1 LVRISYPPLTIPPD
15 LDPLLFDVGI
25 DTTLVR
31 IRKNKYNAT
40 DFNPR
45 GPKGRFDHHIED
57 DRNRSVY
64 YAAPVLKSVLKT
76 LTCCIAEVFGELSVI
91 SNMHEYN
98 LGFVQV
104 VRGLKLLDLRG
115 TGAMRAGV
123 VAAIS
128 ATPDRE
134 YTQVWSRYFYDNH
147 GIYTKIDGIIYTSAY
162 IEESS
167 IMLYERASD
176 ALVMNNDLP
185 LNDPSLRS
193 KIQGI
198 AKELRIAIP
207 PQSWD

>member
-15 LDPLLFDVGI
+15 LDPLFFDVNI
-25 DTTLVR
+25 DITLVR
-31 IRKNKYNAT
+31 IRKNKYKAT

-57 DRNRSVY
+57 APNRSVY
-64 YAAPVLKSVLKT
+64 YAAPVFDSMLKT
-76 LTCCIAEVFGELSVI
+76 LPCCIAEVFGELNVI
-91 SNMHEYN
+91 SNIYEYN
-98 LGFVQV
+98 FGS
-104 VRGLKLLDLRG
+104 VRVIRKLKLLDLRG

-134 YTQVWSRYFYDNH
+134 YTQIWSRYFYDNQ
-147 GIYTKIDGIIYTSAY
+147 GLYTKIDGIIYTGAY
-162 IEESS
+162 IGEPS
-167 IMLYERASD
+167 IMLYDRASD
-176 ALVMNNDLP
+176 ALVLTNDLP

-193 KIQGI
+193 RIQGI
-198 AKELRIAIP
+198 SKELRIAIP

>member
-1 LVRISYPPLTIPPD
+1 LVRISHPPLTIPPD
-15 LDPLLFDVGI
+15 LDPKFFDVGMDI
-25 DTTLVR
+25 TLVR
-31 IRKNKYNAT
+31 IRKKKYKAT
-40 DFNPR
+40 DFNRR

-57 DRNRSVY
+57 DPSRSVY
-64 YAAPVLKSVLKT
+64 YAAPVLESFPKT

-104 VRGLKLLDLRG
+104 TRGLKLLDLRG
-115 TGAMRAGV
+115 AGAMRAGV

-147 GIYTKIDGIIYTSAY
+147 GTYTRIDGIIYTSAY
-162 IEESS
+162 IGESS

-176 ALVMNNDLP
+176 ALVMTDDLP